1 MFCGQCGKNLPDDV
15 RFCQSC
21 GRPTAPAP
29 IPTSFTNAAAAVAP
43 ALSSFAA
50 PRTASHQQQV
60 EHYSGSSDEEISR
73 LASSVED
80 LTEDAKNALTEEKRR
95 RGLFGSAT
103 VIEHRFVESVL
114 TGILTDGLTVGV
126 ER

>member
-1 MFCGQCGKNLPDDV
+1 
-15 RFCQSC
+15 
-21 GRPTAPAP
+21 
-29 IPTSFTNAAAAVAP
+29 
-43 ALSSFAA
+43 
-50 PRTASHQQQV
+50 V